1 MKCPLSSSFNLV
13 APRGDCSTSLSNK
26 LQVGTDNGLNINNCV
41 SETSGTNGSGQTYCS
56 LAVNGGCAMV
66 IVFGDTTAQQRLQN
80 RDELIAIIGN
90 TDRFCFA
97 LCDGSPVEVSRIQGL
112 DGNNDVRVCVMT
124 SESGAGADC

>member
-1 MKCPLSSSFNLV
+1 
-13 APRGDCSTSLSNK
+13 
-26 LQVGTDNGLNINNCV
+26 
-41 SETSGTNGSGQTYCS
+41 
-56 LAVNGGCAMV
+56 MV